1 MTQHTGK
8 SQEENC
14 TCPKMETRKRCRIVV
29 HPKRHM
35 VSLSNKLKELSQ
47 NKIPMAGI
55 TLMAF

>member
-8 SQEENC
+8 GQEENC
-14 TCPKMETRKRCRIVV
+14 TCPKTETIKRCRIVV

-47 NKIPMAGI
+47 NKIPMA
-55 TLMAF
+55 